1 MQSPLEKGVT
11 NMSMNLQQLFDLQH
25 FAGNSKLQSLIDDT
39 MSRYGSKRE
48 ELSLDDL
55 ELNAAGNP
63 YMQQGR
69 KMEHNGEVR

>member
-1 MQSPLEKGVT
+1 
-11 NMSMNLQQLFDLQH
+11 MSMNLQQLFDLQH